1 VLFLFVHRAFSR
13 QENGW
18 NHQKTIHGVKHLIV
32 SGTLLAACV
41 PTLGWARIQNAREVI
56 HQETGLPLESIRVG
70 YQEPESP
77 PGATVATSRRQDQ
90 REIQN
95 GRAIALIRRMVQ
107 MMSRQN
113 AVDQGHRQKVAIDAI
128 TTALTW

>member
-41 PTLGWARIQNAREVI
+41 PTLGWARIQNAREII

-70 YQEPESP
+70 YHEPELP
-77 PGATVATSRRQDQ
+77 PGAIVATRSAGGKINVKYKPLHRTIQVLSNETLLRRSTL
-90 REIQN
+90 R
-95 GRAIALIRRMVQ
+95 
-107 MMSRQN
+107 
-113 AVDQGHRQKVAIDAI
+113 
-128 TTALTW
+128 